1 MKTLIAIPCMDV
13 METMFVECLSDLV
26 ARYGEDEIEV
36 KYLKASLVY
45 DARNQITKYAIDKGG
60 FDYILWLDSDMTFGP
75 DLLEKLKA
83 DIEGEE
89 DGIKKMAVT
98 GLCFGRRPPFK
109 PCIYKHLDVRKEGLL
124 VTPECDPMYDYPRDS
139 VFEVEACGFACVLMR
154 LDMLEAMGIY
164 GVPFFPVYGMGEDLT
179 FCYRAKK
186 LDMQF
191 WCDSRLKIGHI
202 MRVIVDEQF
211 RDQVL
216 EGSGMEAEGPQG
228 HEVRGRKQHSP
239 VPVKKNKR

>member
-1 MKTLIAIPCMDV
+1 MKTLIAVPCMDTI
-13 METMFVECLSDLV
+13 ESDFVSCLLQLKPVGDV
-26 ARYGEDEIEV
+26 EIRL
-36 KYLKASLVY
+36 LKGSLVY

-60 FDYILWLDSDMTFGP
+60 FDYILWLDSDMTFKP

-89 DGIKKMAVT
+89 DGVKKMAVT

-109 PCIYKHLDVRKEGLL
+109 PCIYRHLDVRKEGLL
-124 VTPECDPMYDYPRDS
+124 VTPECDPMYQYPRDS

-154 LDMLEAMGIY
+154 MDMLEAMGVY

-186 LDMQF
+186 LDMGF

-202 MRVIVDEQF
+202 MRVEIDEEF

-216 EGSGMEAEGPQG
+216 SGSGLEAGEPSGYT
-228 HEVRGRKQHSP
+228 VRGG
-239 VPVKKNKR
+239 N